1 MPMTVNGHASSDID
15 LPGAWQALKV
25 ERWAGTVLII
35 GGPDTGK
42 TTLARYLVR
51 AQLAAGRS
59 VARLDGDPGQNDL
72 GSPGTINLAWGPG
85 AAGSVSQA
93 AAGYFIGNTSPTG
106 HMLPLLA
113 GLRRLQEVVLAAGGM
128 TLVIDTCG
136 LIAQGAGGL
145 ALKEWQI
152 ELLRPSVVI
161 GLQRDREIESLL
173 EPLRREKRLELQE
186 LRPSPAVQKRSQ
198 DERRRYRRERYEA
211 CFRQA
216 RRFSF
221 RHGQL
226 PVYGL
231 EHAQPG
237 RLLGLLGR
245 DGLCRAPAILLSRE
259 GGDFQVL
266 SPLDDDRE
274 IAALRFGSLS
284 LDPATFVES

>member
-1 MPMTVNGHASSDID
+1 MTVNGYACADID
-15 LPGAWQALKV
+15 PPAAWQVLTV
-25 ERWAGTVLII
+25 EHWAGTVLII

-51 AQLAAGRS
+51 AQLAAGQP

-72 GSPGTINLAWGPG
+72 GPPGTINLAWGPG
-85 AAGSVSQA
+85 VAGSAPQA
-93 AAGYFIGNTSPTG
+93 AAGYFVGNTSPTG

-113 GLRRLQEVVLAAGGM
+113 GLRRLQEVAMDAGCT

-136 LIAQGAGGL
+136 LVAQGAGGL

-152 ELLRPSVVI
+152 ELLRPRLVI
-161 GLQRDREIESLL
+161 GLQREREIESLL

-186 LRPSPAVQKRSQ
+186 LSPSPAVQKRSQ
-198 DERRRYRRERYEA
+198 DERRRYRRERYAA
-211 CFRQA
+211 CFRNA
-216 RRFSF
+216 GRLNFS
-221 RHGQL
+221 HGRL

-266 SPLDDDRE
+266 SPVDDARE

-284 LDPATFVES
+284 LDPESFVEI